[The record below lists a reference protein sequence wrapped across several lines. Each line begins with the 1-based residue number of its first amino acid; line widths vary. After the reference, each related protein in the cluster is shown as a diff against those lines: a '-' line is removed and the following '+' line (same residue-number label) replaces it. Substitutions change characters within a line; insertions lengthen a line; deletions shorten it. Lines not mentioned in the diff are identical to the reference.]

1 MLLALQRTLWSYRG
15 FVLGSVKRE
24 FQARYR
30 NSLFGALWTVLN
42 PLSMILVYTVIFSH
56 IMRARLPGVEDG
68 MAYSV
73 YLCAGLLTW
82 GLFAEITTRSQGM
95 FLENANLL
103 KKISFP

>member
-1 MLLALQRTLWSYRG
+1 
-15 FVLGSVKRE
+15 
-24 FQARYR
+24 
-30 NSLFGALWTVLN
+30 
-42 PLSMILVYTVIFSH
+42 
-56 IMRARLPGVEDG
+56 

-103 KKISFP
+103 KRSASRGSACR

>member
-1 MLLALQRTLWSYRG
+1 
-15 FVLGSVKRE
+15 
-24 FQARYR
+24 
-30 NSLFGALWTVLN
+30 
-42 PLSMILVYTVIFSH
+42 
-56 IMRARLPGVEDG
+56 

-103 KKISFP
+103 KKISFPGSACR